1 MITTSIKVPFFDVDA
16 EYPAILLV
24 TKDDA
29 DVITF
34 RVAITRSGEEVTN
47 ELSQDDR
54 DELMVLARV
63 ALRTAVMA

>member
-1 MITTSIKVPFFDVDA
+1 MITTAIDVTFFDVDA

-34 RVAITRSGEEVTN
+34 RVAITKSGEEVTN

-54 DELMVLARV
+54 DEYDVLARI
-63 ALRTAVMA
+63 ALRNIASG